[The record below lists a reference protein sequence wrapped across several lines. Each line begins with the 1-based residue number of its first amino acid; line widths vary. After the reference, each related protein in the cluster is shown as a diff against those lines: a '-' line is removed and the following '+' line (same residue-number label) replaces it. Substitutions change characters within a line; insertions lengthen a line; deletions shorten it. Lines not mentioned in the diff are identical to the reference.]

1 MKYKV
6 QLCVNTY
13 VSKYVCVIYQN
24 IFIISS
30 FVRNRMEVKDPT
42 VERISCEFRHFSA
55 KLVKR
60 LKLSGNVY

>member
-6 QLCVNTY
+6 QLCVNT
-13 VSKYVCVIYQN
+13 YVCVIYQN

-30 FVRNRMEVKDPT
+30 FVRNRMEVKDST
-42 VERISCEFRHFSA
+42 VERISCEFRHFST